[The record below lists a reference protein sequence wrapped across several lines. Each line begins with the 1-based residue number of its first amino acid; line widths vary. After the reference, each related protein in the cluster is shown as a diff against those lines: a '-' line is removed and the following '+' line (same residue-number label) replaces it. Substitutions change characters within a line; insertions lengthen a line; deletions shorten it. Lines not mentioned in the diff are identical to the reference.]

1 MRGSRHHPDGERIAW
16 GGLVSAAF
24 LNILVGLATSVLS
37 GGSVWLWQRARNTR
51 ILRRKV
57 AFFGVER
64 GGTCLII
71 MNNTWDTPRRSTHH
85 DVQAMIEVATL
96 ANEVG
101 CAISVH
107 SCDEFRESN
116 GNRTEFCIGGPES
129 NPRTGGHLTSRLPG
143 VTVRPY
149 HATRR
154 DSAAIVVGD
163 QRFLLDLGN
172 QEYVLV
178 AKFTLPE
185 ASRPII
191 LICGQTP
198 ITNRAA
204 IHYLKREYRGLS
216 RVVASV
222 DQFCIMVRVASTG
235 TYGYQ
240 AAGLECDV
248 SAAAFGGH

>member
-1 MRGSRHHPDGERIAW
+1 
-16 GGLVSAAF
+16 VSAAF
-24 LNILVGLATSVLS
+24 LNISIGLATSVLS
-37 GGSVWLWQRARNTR
+37 GGAVWLWQRARNAR
-51 ILRRKV
+51 ILRRKA

-71 MNNTWDTPRRSTHH
+71 MNNTWDTPGRSSHH
-85 DVQAMIEVATL
+85 DVHAMIEAATL
-96 ANEVG
+96 ASEVA

-129 NPRTGGHLTSRLPG
+129 NPRTGGHLASHLPG
-143 VTVRPY
+143 VTVRPV
-149 HATRR
+149 HVNRR

-172 QEYVLV
+172 HEHALV

-185 ASRPII
+185 ASRPVI

-204 IHYLKREYRGLS
+204 IHYLKREYRALS
-216 RVVASV
+216 KTVASV
-222 DQFCIMVRVASTG
+222 DQFCIMVRVTSTG

-240 AAGLECDV
+240 AADLECDV
-248 SAAAFGGH
+248 SAAAFTGH